1 MTETNTRYQLE
12 YDFYI
17 SANRESAAA
26 QEVAR
31 VLQDPGYSI
40 YLAEGKSDVEADR
53 LAASRSKAFV
63 LLLVNE
69 REQTRFLADVL
80 NFLPGAEQRR
90 VIIIQFEECELA
102 SLIDPNL
109 ITNLTG
115 LIDSQARKIRILE
128 SMEVPLQSNLMAQA
142 DEGWWPVAHTLD
154 EDATGHQ
161 LEAIRP
167 EDTIA
172 PDTDIDQRWPE
183 SIYETGTLG
192 ADDPPATPINMMN
205 ERLDRPDPASSSHAP
220 KRVPKEIS
228 EARTSSSKLEADAHD
243 DGEKRKPPTKNIVEF
258 AVSHPTQ
265 FSMGVPFIT
274 DVLIYRQDDHR
285 VALLR
290 AGELSSDNERFRSA
304 GATEAAQTSRLRI
317 AIKLPWSADPE
328 VQTINWNGVITKVS
342 LQIIP
347 PKYATSKTVY
357 GSCKVSVDGLTIGR
371 VAFQLH
377 LGRGDDS
384 DDRQISRARAFKSAF
399 VSYAPQDRRHVL
411 ARVQGVER
419 LGVKVFMDVH
429 GRGGNEQCEEKKFQ
443 AIDSSDIFYLFWSR
457 RARRSKCV
465 EQEWRYA
472 MKKRG
477 VGFINPVPLVDP
489 CKVPAPIELADQKHF
504 DDWTNIYSEYERSL
518 STLDRI
524 RSWLPV

>member
-1 MTETNTRYQLE
+1 MSEPNTRYQLE

-31 VLQDPGYSI
+31 VLQEAGYFI
-40 YLAEGKSDVEADR
+40 YLPKRKSDVVADR
-53 LAASRSKAFV
+53 LAANGSKAFV

-69 REQTRFLADVL
+69 REQTRFLADIL

-142 DEGWWPVAHTLD
+142 DEGWWPVAHTLE

-161 LEAIRP
+161 LEAFRP
-167 EDTIA
+167 GETTALDPAQQPITFQEGDGPRGA
-172 PDTDIDQRWPE
+172 MASKELSASPALDTDIDQRWPE
-183 SIYETGTLG
+183 T
-192 ADDPPATPINMMN
+192 
-205 ERLDRPDPASSSHAP
+205 
-220 KRVPKEIS
+220 PKEIS
-228 EARTSSSKLEADAHD
+228 EARRSSPKLEAAAHD
-243 DGEKRKPPTKNIVEF
+243 DGEKRKPPTKNLVEF

-265 FSMGVPFIT
+265 FSMGVPFII
-274 DVLIYRQDDHR
+274 DVLIYRQEDR
-285 VALLR
+285 RAALLR
-290 AGELSSDNERFRSA
+290 AGELSSDNGRVRSA
-304 GATEAAQTSRLRI
+304 GATEVAQTSKLRI
-317 AIKLPWSADPE
+317 AIKLPWSDDPE
-328 VQTINWNGVITKVS
+328 IQTVCWNGVITKVS

-357 GSCKVSVDGLTIGR
+357 GNCKVSVDGLTIGR

-399 VSYAPQDRRHVL
+399 ASYAPQDRRHVL

-429 GRGGNEQCEEKKFQ
+429 GRGGNEQCKEENYQ
-443 AIDSSDIFYLFWSR
+443 VIDSSDILYLFWSR
-457 RARRSKCV
+457 HARRSKCV
-465 EQEWRYA
+465 EQEWRHA

-477 VGFINPVPLVDP
+477 AGFINPVPLVDLS
-489 CKVPAPIELADQKHF
+489 KVPPPIELADQKHF
-504 DDWTNIYSEYERSL
+504 GDWTKLYSEYKRSL

-524 RSWLPV
+524 RSWLPAL